1 MTKLAHA
8 ILCQLVAAIWIAA
21 MWVLYCTP
29 ACTHPIE
36 HLIAVPFAVLI
47 PAAVIMRRLCS
58 DHASSDGWTNAM
70 KDLGGSSHIAAW
82 TWFVMRGHA

>member
-21 MWVLYCTP
+21 IWVLYCTP

-36 HLIAVPFAVLI
+36 HLIAAPIAVLI

-58 DHASSDGWTNAM
+58 DPRFIRWVDE
-70 KDLGGSSHIAAW
+70 LE
-82 TWFVMRGHA
+82 R

>member
-21 MWVLYCTP
+21 IWVLYCTP

-36 HLIAVPFAVLI
+36 HLIAAP
-47 PAAVIMRRLCS
+47 
-58 DHASSDGWTNAM
+58 
-70 KDLGGSSHIAAW
+70 IAE
-82 TWFVMRGHA
+82 VMWS

>member
-1 MTKLAHA
+1 MKVLIRV
-8 ILCQLVAAIWIAA
+8 ILRQSLFALWLAA

-36 HLIAVPFAVLI
+36 HLIAAPFAVLI

-58 DHASSDGWTNAM
+58 DPR
-70 KDLGGSSHIAAW
+70 
-82 TWFVMRGHA
+82 FMRWLDEQRQ

>member
-21 MWVLYCTP
+21 IWVLYCTP

-36 HLIAVPFAVLI
+36 HLIAAPVAGLRHSTEPSSGACLRMGERTSGASRSVSAPGRSSTS
-47 PAAVIMRRLCS
+47 PAS
-58 DHASSDGWTNAM
+58 
-70 KDLGGSSHIAAW
+70 
-82 TWFVMRGHA
+82 

>member
-1 MTKLAHA
+1 MIKLAHA

-21 MWVLYCTP
+21 IWVLYCTP

-36 HLIAVPFAVLI
+36 HLIAAPVAVLI

-58 DHASSDGWTNAM
+58 DPR
-70 KDLGGSSHIAAW
+70 
-82 TWFVMRGHA
+82 VMRWLEQQK